1 MRAVEAHGLTGH
13 GRAEARIAAM
23 AEAETYLDG
32 IANPLRERGLTV
44 DVALPYGDAAEA
56 IVEETAL
63 REIDLVAMA
72 THGRGGLGRWVY
84 GSVAERVLHEAEVPV
99 LLVRAWE
106 ERPAGSFDAAPR
118 IIVPLDGSRFAEAAL
133 PVARELATALGG
145 QLVLAQAIV
154 PPEVVGVPVVYYEQ
168 FDPEAEL
175 AAARAYLERVATD
188 IGDTG
193 HPAQILAHVGL
204 PAALIPEVARSYRAA
219 LVVMAT
225 HGRSGLSRLVLGS
238 VADTTLRQG
247 TTPLLLV
254 RPRADEASGAT
265 ATITVAA
272 SR

>member
-1 MRAVEAHGLTGH
+1 ME
-13 GRAEARIAAM
+13 
-23 AEAETYLDG
+23 EAERYLEG
-32 IANPLRERGLTV
+32 AAAPLRGRGLTV

-63 REIDLVAMA
+63 REIDLVTMA
-72 THGRGGLGRWVY
+72 THGRSGLGRWVY

-193 HPAQILAHVGL
+193 HPARILAHIGL

-238 VADTTLRQG
+238 VADVTLRQG

-254 RPRADEASGAT
+254 RPRADDASDAT

-272 SR
+272 TR